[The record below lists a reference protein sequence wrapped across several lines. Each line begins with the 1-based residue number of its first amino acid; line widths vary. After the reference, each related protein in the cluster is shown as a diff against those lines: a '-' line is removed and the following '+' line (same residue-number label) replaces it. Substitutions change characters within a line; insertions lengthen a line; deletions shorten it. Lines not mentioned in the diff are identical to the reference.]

1 MNSSINISLEKL
13 INTVLVKK
21 SQNNDRDYTHF
32 HPSEFHAC
40 HRKLVYKYYESQGI
54 CSPSEPAAGF
64 IDPQLQR
71 IFDNGHGLH
80 FRLGKNLEATGILK
94 GRWKCPSCLKVLGKK
109 EKLGIHRPKKC
120 DCGGQKFQYV
130 EVGFY
135 DSDTMMGGHV
145 DAILD
150 LRGIE
155 NIPDDA
161 SFKDSH
167 MLVDFKSIRAEAFR
181 KLIAPKDSHFIQ
193 MQTYL
198 YLSGLK
204 TGKFL
209 YENKNDQKFR
219 EFLVPRDETCIQKIR
234 SDGQNLKKVVTST
247 NSKGQ
252 HTLPPRAHKK
262 NNVKECVE
270 CAFRS
275 HCWGLSK

>member
-1 MNSSINISLEKL
+1 VSSTIDINLEKL
-13 INTVLVKK
+13 INKVLVKK

-54 CSPSEPAAGF
+54 CSPSEPQAAW

-71 IFDNGHGLH
+71 IFDNGHGMH
-80 FRLGKNLEATGILK
+80 FRLGKNLEMTGILR
-94 GRWKCPSCLKVLGKK
+94 GRWTCKSCAKTFGKK
-109 EKLGIHRPKKC
+109 DLLGIHRPTKC
-120 DCGGQKFQYV
+120 DCGGQKFHYG
-130 EVGFY
+130 EVGFH
-135 DSDTMMGGHV
+135 DEDTMMGGHV

-150 LRGIE
+150 LRGYE
-155 NIPDDA
+155 NIPEDA
-161 SFKDSH
+161 SEEDSH
-167 MLVDFKSIRAEAFR
+167 VVIDFKSMRAEAFR
-181 KLIAPKDSHFIQ
+181 RLIAPKDSHYIQ

-204 TGKFL
+204 AGKFL

-219 EFLVPRDETCIQKIR
+219 EFLVPRDDECIAKIR
-234 SDGQNLKKVVTST
+234 SDAQGLKKIVSST
-247 NSKGQ
+247 NSKGL
-252 HTLPPRAHKK
+252 HTLPPRVHKK
-262 NNVKECVE
+262 NNAKECVE